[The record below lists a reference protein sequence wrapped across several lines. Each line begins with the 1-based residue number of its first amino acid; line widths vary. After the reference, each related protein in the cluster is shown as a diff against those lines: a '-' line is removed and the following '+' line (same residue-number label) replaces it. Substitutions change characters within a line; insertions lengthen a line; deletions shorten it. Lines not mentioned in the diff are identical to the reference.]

1 MSTRENYKKGN
12 VKDFKDGDDE
22 YVTYEYGVHTLI
34 SDKSRVVKGG
44 SWADRLYWLSPGTRR
59 FKDEDKASRD
69 IGFRCAM
76 TRVGGPSGNENTA
89 GNTFGV
95 KSKPQRQRY

>member
-1 MSTRENYKKGN
+1 MKRM
-12 VKDFKDGDDE
+12 
-22 YVTYEYGVHTLI
+22 
-34 SDKSRVVKGG
+34 RVFKGG
-44 SWADRLYWLSPGTRR
+44 SWQDVAYWMSPGTRR
-59 FKDEDKASRD
+59 AVFEDSASAA

-95 KSKPQRQRY
+95 KSKQRKQRY